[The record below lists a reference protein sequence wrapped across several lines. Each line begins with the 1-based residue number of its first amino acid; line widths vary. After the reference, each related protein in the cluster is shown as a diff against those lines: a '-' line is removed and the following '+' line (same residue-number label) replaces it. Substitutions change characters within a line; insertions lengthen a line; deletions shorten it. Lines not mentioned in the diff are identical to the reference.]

1 MPSGPGAAFDDD
13 ANPLGAAHGAT
24 LVEGQAHPGD
34 LELLQ
39 HQGADAL
46 GQGLDQLELALADEG
61 DEALGHGLVVEGVVD
76 VIGGRRLAD
85 VGGHFQVQA
94 YRLAGAAFPVVDAD
108 DGVDAQVAQEDDVH
122 GYSPFRCR
130 ATIANSSCQE
140 AMAASGLTPAS
151 RTAPIRA
158 MPLHAL
164 LILIAYLFGSLSAAI
179 ILCRLLGLPD
189 PRTQGSGN
197 PGATNVLRIGGKK
210 AAAATLFLDMLKGLL
225 PVLLARA
232 LEAPLEIQAAVAF
245 AAFLGHLYPVFFRFQ
260 GGKGV
265 ATALGVLLGLNW
277 LVGLATI
284 ATWLVM
290 ALLFRIS
297 SLAALTAI
305 LLTPLYVWLLDRQVP
320 LLAVAGAITLLLF
333 WRHRS
338 NIRKLLDGT
347 EGRISLGSRKIPR

>member
-1 MPSGPGAAFDDD
+1 M
-13 ANPLGAAHGAT
+13 L
-24 LVEGQAHPGD
+24 
-34 LELLQ
+34 
-39 HQGADAL
+39 
-46 GQGLDQLELALADEG
+46 
-61 DEALGHGLVVEGVVD
+61 
-76 VIGGRRLAD
+76 
-85 VGGHFQVQA
+85 
-94 YRLAGAAFPVVDAD
+94 
-108 DGVDAQVAQEDDVH
+108 
-122 GYSPFRCR
+122 
-130 ATIANSSCQE
+130 
-140 AMAASGLTPAS
+140 
-151 RTAPIRA
+151 
-158 MPLHAL
+158 LHAL
-164 LILIAYLFGSLSAAI
+164 LILTAYLIGSLSAAI

-197 PGATNVLRIGGKK
+197 PGATNMLRIGGKK

-232 LEAPLEIQAAVAF
+232 LDAPLEIQAAVAF

-265 ATALGVLLGLNW
+265 ATALGVLLALNW

-305 LLTPLYVWLLDRQVP
+305 LLTPLYFWLLDRQPP
-320 LLAVAGAITLLLF
+320 LLAVALVITLLLF

-347 EGRISLGSRKIPR
+347 EGRISLGSKGGGNHQA